1 MLVAVIVINRFRLD
15 AARLSE
21 FTERCAP
28 ALDLLRTK
36 EGLESLDFGQNL
48 DEPDLWVLVT
58 RWRNV
63 GSYRRALSGMESK
76 MIVVPFLSLSID
88 EASAYDDPE
97 NVGENLPRV
106 R

>member
-1 MLVAVIVINRFRLD
+1 MLVAVIVINRFRVEP
-15 AARLSE
+15 ARLPE
-21 FTERCAP
+21 FNERCTP
-28 ALDLLRTK
+28 ALELLRTK

-48 DEPDLWVLVT
+48 DEPDLWALVT

-76 MIVVPFLSLSID
+76 MVVVPFLSLSID
-88 EASAYDDPE
+88 EPSAFDDPD

>member
-1 MLVAVIVINRFRLD
+1 MVINRFRVEP
-15 AARLSE
+15 RSE
-21 FTERCAP
+21 NEFHERATP
-28 ALDLLRTK
+28 AIELLRSK
-36 EGLESLDFGQNL
+36 EGLELLDFGQNL
-48 DEPDLWVLVT
+48 DEPDLWALVT

-88 EASAYDDPE
+88 EASAFDDPE